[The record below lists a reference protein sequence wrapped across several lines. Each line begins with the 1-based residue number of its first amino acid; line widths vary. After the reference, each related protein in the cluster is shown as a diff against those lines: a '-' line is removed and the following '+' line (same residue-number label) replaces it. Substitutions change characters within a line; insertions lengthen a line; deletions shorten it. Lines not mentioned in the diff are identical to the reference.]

1 MSNENDPGH
10 GHSVA
15 AWTSVIIMLIAFV
28 IGTFFFFLSVEWVVW
43 ASAGLL
49 VVGAILWPL
58 LSKLGFGEKPH
69 VPAENARS

>member
-1 MSNENDPGH
+1 MSYDNDPGH

-28 IGTFFFFLSVEWVVW
+28 IGTITFFLAIEWMVW

-58 LSKLGFGEKPH
+58 LSKLGLGEKAH
-69 VPAENARS
+69 APATTARS